1 MPRRSY
7 ELETTPRDTVLLL
20 HGMMLMSDF
29 SDAEMSPVF
38 DAYVETIPELRQADI
53 STLREEVARLRL
65 ERPSKA
71 DWVAALG
78 EITSDVVKQKTLVL
92 ALDIAMASGGM
103 VTPAEDE
110 LLDEVRNALGLDLAF
125 AEKTLDILSIKY
137 AT

>member
-29 SDAEMSPVF
+29 SDDEMSPVF

-53 STLREEVARLRL
+53 GALREEVARLRL
-65 ERPSKA
+65 ERPKSEWA
-71 DWVAALG
+71 AALG
-78 EITSDVVKQKTLVL
+78 EITSEVVKQKTLIL
-92 ALDIAMASGGM
+92 ALDIAMGSGGM
-103 VTPAEDE
+103 VTPGEDE
-110 LLDEVRNALGLDLAF
+110 LLEEVRNALGLDLAF